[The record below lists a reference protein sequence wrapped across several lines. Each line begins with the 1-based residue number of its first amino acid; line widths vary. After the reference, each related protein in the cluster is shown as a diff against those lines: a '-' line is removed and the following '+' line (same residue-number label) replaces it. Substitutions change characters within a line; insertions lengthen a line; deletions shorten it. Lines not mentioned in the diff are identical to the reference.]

1 MPFFPM
7 FIDLKD
13 KPVLIAGGGRV
24 ALRKLEKL
32 SPYGGKLSVVAPDIL
47 PGIADFPGVKLKR
60 RGFKASDLRPRPA
73 LVIAATDSRE
83 VNRRISRLC
92 RNRHIPVNVADD
104 PALCSFLFPALVH
117 QGAFSAGI
125 STGGAS
131 PVAAAYFKERIKE
144 LLPEGL
150 EGLLLWLESLR
161 PAVKAAVPEQSRRGE
176 IFRRLFEAGMAKGA
190 PLTREET
197 GRYIAGEAQGVAAAE
212 KEAAGKVQG
221 VAAAEKGAAGKA
233 QGIAAAEKNAAGKG
247 QDIAEAGKDTAC
259 GQPGSVALVGAG
271 CGKADLITLRGL
283 KLLQQC
289 QAVVYDDL
297 IDEALLDAAPES
309 AERIYVGK
317 RSGVHAASQEEI
329 NQKLIAL
336 ARSGL
341 KVVRLKGGDP
351 YLFGRGGEEMTAL
364 KAAGIFCQEVPGI
377 PSPMG
382 IAAEAGIPV
391 THRGISRSLHIVT
404 AHTADTKDGLFEDFD
419 ALAKL
424 SGTLVFLMG
433 LAHLPVI
440 AARLI
445 AAGKDPKTP
454 SAVISGGNAPN
465 PACVRASLDAIAQA
479 AENAGVSA
487 PAVILVGG
495 VAAMDLSADEPL
507 KGVRVGLTGTPEIEK
522 KQRVALQ
529 ALGAETVWAVRSEI
543 KELPGAYDWR
553 RLSEDSDW
561 LVFTSANG
569 VRACFRQVAEAGQMV
584 EKDMDFLKGKKF
596 AVIGAATGAA
606 LARYGLDADVCPD
619 TYTSEHLAAA
629 IAAVAKPGERVTLL
643 RSALATKTLPEMLQK
658 SGFVVEDIPVYDVE
672 SSPGAVPLPKL
683 DYLTFSSAGGVE
695 SFFKQYGAVPEG
707 ACCVCIGSVTAKAL
721 AQHTDTYFLTA
732 SEVSGEV
739 SGKISAEGIVEAIL
753 HDRESRRC
761 PTGKQDNKNPC

>member
-7 FIDLKD
+7 FIDLKG
-13 KPVLIAGGGRV
+13 KPVLIVGGGSV
-24 ALRKLEKL
+24 ALRKLKKL

-47 PGIADFPGVKLKR
+47 PGIADFPDVELKR

-83 VNRRISRLC
+83 VNRRISCLC
-92 RNRHIPVNVADD
+92 RKRHIPVNVADD

-131 PVAAAYFKERIKE
+131 PAAAAYFKERIRE

-161 PAVKAAVPEQSRRGE
+161 PAVKAGVPEQSRRSE
-176 IFRRLFEAGMAKGA
+176 IFRRLFEAGMEKGV

-197 GRYIAGEAQGVAAAE
+197 GRYIAGKVRGVAA
-212 KEAAGKVQG
+212 
-221 VAAAEKGAAGKA
+221 
-233 QGIAAAEKNAAGKG
+233 
-247 QDIAEAGKDTAC
+247 AGKDTAC
-259 GQPGSVALVGAG
+259 GLPGSVALVGAG
-271 CGKADLITLRGL
+271 CGKADLITLRGMR
-283 KLLQQC
+283 LLRQC

-329 NQKLIAL
+329 NQKLISL
-336 ARSGL
+336 ACSGL

-391 THRGISRSLHIVT
+391 THRGISRGLHIVT
-404 AHTADTKDGLFEDFD
+404 AHTADTKDGLPEDFD
-419 ALAKL
+419 TLAKL
-424 SGTLVFLMG
+424 PGTLVFLMG

-465 PACVRASLDAIAQA
+465 PARVRASLDAIAQA

-487 PAVILVGG
+487 PAIILVGG
-495 VAAMDLSADEPL
+495 VAAMDLSPDGEGGKAPL
-507 KGVRVGLTGTPEIEK
+507 QGVRVGLTGTAEIEK
-522 KQRVALQ
+522 KQRIALQ

-553 RLSEDSDW
+553 RLTADSDW

-569 VRACFRQVAEAGQMV
+569 VKACFRHLPET
-584 EKDMDFLKGKKF
+584 ERDFLSLTGDFRQGKKF

-606 LARYGLDADVCPD
+606 LARYGIDADVCPD
-619 TYTSEHLAAA
+619 TYTSEYLASA
-629 IAAVAKPGERVTLL
+629 IADVAKPGEKVTLL

-658 SGFVVEDIPVYDVE
+658 SGFVVEDIPVYDLE
-672 SSPGAVPLPKL
+672 SSSGAAGLPKP

-707 ACCVCIGSVTAKAL
+707 VCCVCIGSVTAKAL
-721 AQHTDTYFLTA
+721 AQHTDAPFLTA
-732 SEVSGEV
+732 SEV

-753 HDRESRRC
+753 HDRESKRR
-761 PTGKQDNKNPC
+761 PVG

>member
-197 GRYIAGEAQGVAAAE
+197 GRYIAGEARGIAAE
-212 KEAAGKVQG
+212 KEAAGKG
-221 VAAAEKGAAGKA
+221 

-247 QDIAEAGKDTAC
+247 QGIAAAEKNAAGKAQDIAEAGKDTAC
-259 GQPGSVALVGAG
+259 GLPGSVALVGAG

-283 KLLQQC
+283 RLLRQC

-329 NQKLIAL
+329 NQRLIAL

-404 AHTADTKDGLFEDFD
+404 AHTADTKDGLFEDFE

-465 PACVRASLDAIAQA
+465 PVCVRASLDAIAQA
-479 AENAGVSA
+479 AENACVSA
-487 PAVILVGG
+487 PAIILVGG
-495 VAAMDLSADEPL
+495 VAAMDLSAD
-507 KGVRVGLTGTPEIEK
+507 G
-522 KQRVALQ
+522 
-529 ALGAETVWAVRSEI
+529 
-543 KELPGAYDWR
+543 
-553 RLSEDSDW
+553 
-561 LVFTSANG
+561 
-569 VRACFRQVAEAGQMV
+569 
-584 EKDMDFLKGKKF
+584 
-596 AVIGAATGAA
+596 
-606 LARYGLDADVCPD
+606 
-619 TYTSEHLAAA
+619 
-629 IAAVAKPGERVTLL
+629 
-643 RSALATKTLPEMLQK
+643 
-658 SGFVVEDIPVYDVE
+658 
-672 SSPGAVPLPKL
+672 
-683 DYLTFSSAGGVE
+683 
-695 SFFKQYGAVPEG
+695 
-707 ACCVCIGSVTAKAL
+707 
-721 AQHTDTYFLTA
+721 
-732 SEVSGEV
+732 
-739 SGKISAEGIVEAIL
+739 
-753 HDRESRRC
+753 ESR
-761 PTGKQDNKNPC
+761 KESL

>member
-1 MPFFPM
+1 M
-7 FIDLKD
+7 
-13 KPVLIAGGGRV
+13 
-24 ALRKLEKL
+24 
-32 SPYGGKLSVVAPDIL
+32 
-47 PGIADFPGVKLKR
+47 
-60 RGFKASDLRPRPA
+60 
-73 LVIAATDSRE
+73 
-83 VNRRISRLC
+83 
-92 RNRHIPVNVADD
+92 
-104 PALCSFLFPALVH
+104 
-117 QGAFSAGI
+117 
-125 STGGAS
+125 
-131 PVAAAYFKERIKE
+131 AAAYFKERIKE

-212 KEAAGKVQG
+212 KG
-221 VAAAEKGAAGKA
+221 
-233 QGIAAAEKNAAGKG
+233 
-247 QDIAEAGKDTAC
+247 TAC
-259 GQPGSVALVGAG
+259 GLPGSVALVGAG

-283 KLLQQC
+283 RLLQQC

-329 NQKLIAL
+329 NQRLIAL

-404 AHTADTKDGLFEDFD
+404 AHTADTKDGLLEDFD

-465 PACVRASLDAIAQA
+465 PACVRASLDAIAQE

-487 PAVILVGG
+487 PAIILVGG

-553 RLSEDSDW
+553 RMSEDSDW

-569 VRACFRQVAEAGQMV
+569 VRTCFRQVAEA
-584 EKDMDFLKGKKF
+584 ERDFLLRARDFRQGKKF
-596 AVIGAATGAA
+596 AVIGAATGAE
-606 LARYGLDADVCPD
+606 LARYGIDADVCPD
-619 TYTSEHLAAA
+619 TYTSEHLASA

-658 SGFVVEDIPVYDVE
+658 SGFVVEDIPVYDLE
-672 SSPGAVPLPKL
+672 SSPGAARLPKL

-732 SEVSGEV
+732 SEIPGEV

-753 HDRESRRC
+753 HDRESRRR
-761 PTGKQDNKNPC
+761 PDGKQGQRPRSKLTGH

>member
-13 KPVLIAGGGRV
+13 KPVLIAGGGSV

-32 SPYGGKLSVVAPDIL
+32 SPYGGKMAVVAPDIL
-47 PGIADFPGVKLKR
+47 PGIADFPDVKLKR

-190 PLTREET
+190 PLTWEET

-212 KEAAGKVQG
+212 KDAAGEARSV
-221 VAAAEKGAAGKA
+221 
-233 QGIAAAEKNAAGKG
+233 AAAEKNAAGKAQG
-247 QDIAEAGKDTAC
+247 IAEAVKDTFC
-259 GQPGSVALVGAG
+259 GLPGSVALVGAG

-283 KLLQQC
+283 RLLRQC

-297 IDEALLDAAPES
+297 IDEELLDAAPES

-329 NQKLIAL
+329 NQRLIAL

-404 AHTADTKDGLFEDFD
+404 AHTADTKDGLLEDFD

-479 AENAGVSA
+479 AENACVSA
-487 PAVILVGG
+487 PAIILVGG
-495 VAAMDLSADEPL
+495 VAVMDLSADGESRKESLEEICDDGGKGALKGARAGGWKAPL

-529 ALGAETVWAVRSEI
+529 VLGAETVWAVRSEI

-553 RLSEDSDW
+553 RLSANSDW

-569 VRACFRQVAEAGQMV
+569 VRACFRQVAEAGQMM

-596 AVIGAATGAA
+596 SVIGAATGAA
-606 LARYGLDADVCPD
+606 LARYGIDADVCPD
-619 TYTSEHLAAA
+619 TYTSEHLASA

-658 SGFVVEDIPVYDVE
+658 SGFVVEDIPVYDLE
-672 SSPGAVPLPKL
+672 SSPGAARLPKL

-707 ACCVCIGSVTAKAL
+707 VCCVCIGSVTAKAL
-721 AQHTDTYFLTA
+721 EQHTDAYFLTA
-732 SEVSGEV
+732 SE
-739 SGKISAEGIVEAIL
+739 ISAEGIVEAIL
-753 HDRESRRC
+753 HDWESRRR
-761 PTGKQDNKNPC
+761 PAG

>member
-197 GRYIAGEAQGVAAAE
+197 GRYIAGEAQG
-212 KEAAGKVQG
+212 
-221 VAAAEKGAAGKA
+221 
-233 QGIAAAEKNAAGKG
+233 IAAAEK
-247 QDIAEAGKDTAC
+247 DTAC
-259 GQPGSVALVGAG
+259 GLSGSVALVGAG

-283 KLLQQC
+283 RLLRQC

-404 AHTADTKDGLFEDFD
+404 AHTADTKGGLFEDFD

-465 PACVRASLDAIAQA
+465 PVCVRASLDAIAQA
-479 AENAGVSA
+479 AENACVSA
-487 PAVILVGG
+487 PAIILVGG

-553 RLSEDSDW
+553 RMSEDSDW

-569 VRACFRQVAEAGQMV
+569 VRACFRQLAETD
-584 EKDMDFLKGKKF
+584 KDMDWLSWNRNFLKGKKF

-606 LARYGLDADVCPD
+606 LARYGIDADVCPD
-619 TYTSEHLAAA
+619 TYTSENLAFA
-629 IAAVAKPGERVTLL
+629 IAAAAEPGEKITLL

-658 SGFVVEDIPVYDVE
+658 SGFVVEDIPVYDLE
-672 SSPGAVPLPKL
+672 SSPGAARLPKL

-707 ACCVCIGSVTAKAL
+707 ACCVCIGGVTAKAL
-721 AQHTDTYFLTA
+721 EHHTDTYFLTA
-732 SEVSGEV
+732 SEVSGED
-739 SGKISAEGIVEAIL
+739 SGRISAEGIVEAIL
-753 HDRESRRC
+753 HDRESKRRLD
-761 PTGKQDNKNPC
+761 GKQGQRPRSKLTGH

>member
-1 MPFFPM
+1 M
-7 FIDLKD
+7 
-13 KPVLIAGGGRV
+13 
-24 ALRKLEKL
+24 
-32 SPYGGKLSVVAPDIL
+32 
-47 PGIADFPGVKLKR
+47 
-60 RGFKASDLRPRPA
+60 
-73 LVIAATDSRE
+73 
-83 VNRRISRLC
+83 
-92 RNRHIPVNVADD
+92 
-104 PALCSFLFPALVH
+104 
-117 QGAFSAGI
+117 
-125 STGGAS
+125 
-131 PVAAAYFKERIKE
+131 
-144 LLPEGL
+144 
-150 EGLLLWLESLR
+150 ESLR

-197 GRYIAGEAQGVAAAE
+197 GRYIAGEGQGVAAGE
-212 KEAAGKVQG
+212 KDAAGEV
-221 VAAAEKGAAGKA
+221 
-233 QGIAAAEKNAAGKG
+233 QGIATAEKDAAGKG

-259 GQPGSVALVGAG
+259 GLPGSVALVGAG

-283 KLLQQC
+283 RLLQQC

-297 IDEALLDAAPES
+297 IDEELLDAPPES

-329 NQKLIAL
+329 NQRLIGL

-433 LAHLPVI
+433 LAHLPVV

-465 PACVRASLDAIAQA
+465 PACVRASLDAIAD
-479 AENAGVSA
+479 NAGVSA
-487 PAVILVGG
+487 PAIILVGG
-495 VAAMDLSADEPL
+495 VTAMDLSADEPL

-553 RLSEDSDW
+553 RLSVDSDW

-569 VRACFRQVAEAGQMV
+569 VRACFRQLAETD
-584 EKDMDFLKGKKF
+584 KDMDWLSWNRNFLKGKKF

-606 LARYGLDADVCPD
+606 LARYGIDADVCPD
-619 TYTSEHLAAA
+619 TYTSEHLASA

-658 SGFVVEDIPVYDVE
+658 SGFVVEDIPVYDLE
-672 SSPGAVPLPKL
+672 SSPGAASLPKL

-695 SFFKQYGAVPEG
+695 SFFKQHGAVPKG

-753 HDRESRRC
+753 HDRESKRR
-761 PTGKQDNKNPC
+761 PDGKQGQRPRSKLTGH